1 MKIVC
6 VGGGPAGLYF
16 ATLMKRRD
24 KKHEITV
31 LERNPAGSTYGW
43 GVTYWQPLLDKLC
56 ESDSRTASEISDN
69 SFRWVDTVVD
79 LQGRQTVIR
88 GNHGF
93 SISRRLLI
101 DVLARRAIELG
112 IDVQF
117 EREVDDPSRPPD
129 ADLIVA
135 CDGVNSRVRQLHADS
150 FGTDVVMG
158 RNKYVW
164 LGTSKVFDAFTF
176 AFAES
181 DVGWIWFYAYGFG
194 GQASTIIVEC
204 SPETWT
210 GLGFDTLGAEGS
222 AAVLGGI
229 FEQQLDGHPLRR
241 SALDHGGAPWQS
253 FLTVT
258 NERWHHDN
266 IVLMGDAAHTTHYSI
281 GSGTILAL
289 EDAIGLADKLCEHED
304 LESALDSYEKERKQA
319 IIALQGWARYSAQWY
334 ENLTRYI
341 HLQASEFTALLR
353 ERRSPILPHVPPL
366 VYYRLYRMM
375 QGSSGLQKLRER
387 LGPTVIRAAQ
397 GRRPALW
404 QETVRSREMSW

>member
-129 ADLIVA
+129 A
-135 CDGVNSRVRQLHADS
+135 
-150 FGTDVVMG
+150 
-158 RNKYVW
+158 
-164 LGTSKVFDAFTF
+164 
-176 AFAES
+176 
-181 DVGWIWFYAYGFG
+181 
-194 GQASTIIVEC
+194 
-204 SPETWT
+204 
-210 GLGFDTLGAEGS
+210 
-222 AAVLGGI
+222 
-229 FEQQLDGHPLRR
+229 
-241 SALDHGGAPWQS
+241 
-253 FLTVT
+253 
-258 NERWHHDN
+258 
-266 IVLMGDAAHTTHYSI
+266 
-281 GSGTILAL
+281 
-289 EDAIGLADKLCEHED
+289 
-304 LESALDSYEKERKQA
+304 
-319 IIALQGWARYSAQWY
+319 
-334 ENLTRYI
+334 
-341 HLQASEFTALLR
+341 
-353 ERRSPILPHVPPL
+353 
-366 VYYRLYRMM
+366 
-375 QGSSGLQKLRER
+375 
-387 LGPTVIRAAQ
+387 
-397 GRRPALW
+397 
-404 QETVRSREMSW
+404 RSRG